1 MFTLLVSWLL
11 AALVPGLLMLATLGL
26 GRLEKELAP
35 GSVTTTDV
43 DEVDEF
49 VENANAV
56 DVHTLAR
63 EGMPEA
69 LDYLHRRQAQR
80 ALDSP
85 PHGRHARPE
94 DFGPLFAGDPD
105 VYDEADLPTQM
116 HKHVHQLSPQVSN
129 QVSKANPEVTAT
141 RHVNRV

>member
-43 DEVDEF
+43 DEF

-80 ALDSP
+80 VLDP
-85 PHGRHARPE
+85 PPNGRHARPE
-94 DFGPLFAGDPD
+94 DVGPLSAGDPD
-105 VYDEADLPTQM
+105 SYDEADLPTQM
-116 HKHVHQLSPQVSN
+116 HKHSPGQSGGYGD
-129 QVSKANPEVTAT
+129 ST
-141 RHVNRV
+141 RQSCVALAGRTDWPNL